1 MIVVEIMRN
10 KKKITKRKNFAHQK
24 KTEKLDNYEV
34 SFQNGFLTIAIVCII
49 VV

>member
-1 MIVVEIMRN
+1 MIVVEIMEN
-10 KKKITKRKNFAHQK
+10 KKKLKKEKFRSPK
-24 KTEKLDNYEV
+24 KTEKLDNPEV